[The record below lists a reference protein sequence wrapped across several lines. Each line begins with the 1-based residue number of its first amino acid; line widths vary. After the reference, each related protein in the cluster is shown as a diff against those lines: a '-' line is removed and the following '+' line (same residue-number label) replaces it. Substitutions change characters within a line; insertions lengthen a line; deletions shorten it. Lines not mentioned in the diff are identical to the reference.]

1 MVNSSITENRMKTLS
16 LLIINNI
23 LMETSQIRELLH
35 DYINKADERFINLMY
50 ALVQA
55 DMNEEDYELSES
67 HKKILDERLA
77 AHKSNPSSGSSWE
90 EVKGRIK
97 RQL

>member
-1 MVNSSITENRMKTLS
+1 MG
-16 LLIINNI
+16 
-23 LMETSQIRELLH
+23 TSQIRELLH
-35 DYINKADERFINLMY
+35 EYINKADERFINLMY

-55 DMNEEDYELSES
+55 DMSEEDYELSES

-77 AHKSNPSSGSSWE
+77 AHESNPSSGSNWE